1 MSETHDA
8 AFYERLAAA
17 TLASINPKNVGET
30 YLGDFTNYAGI
41 QLAWYGT
48 ELCLLFIV

>member
-1 MSETHDA
+1 MSNTHDA
-8 AFYERLAAA
+8 AFYANLAAA
-17 TLASINPKNVGET
+17 TASSLEAKNIGET
-30 YLGDFTNYAGI
+30 YLGDFTTYAGI